1 MDTQTTI
8 ILLLIGLIAG
18 ILGGLVGIG
27 GGIIIVP
34 ALVYFLGFSQLQAQG
49 SSLAMILFPVG
60 ILAVIQYYKGGYV
73 DFKVVAILAIG
84 FVVGSFFGSKVSIN
98 VISQDTVK
106 KIFAGLMMFMSIK
119 MFFLDKPSQKNK
131 QNNQDNSTHSVT
143 K

>member
-119 MFFLDKPSQKNK
+119 

>member
-73 DFKVVAILAIG
+73 DFKVVAIMAIG
-84 FVVGSFFGSKVSIN
+84 FFLGSFFGSKVSIN
-98 VISQDTVK
+98 VLSQDTVK
-106 KIFAGLMMFMSIK
+106 KIFACLMMFMSIK
-119 MFFLDKPSQKNK
+119 MLFIDKSAPKNNHEEQNERSQNIVK
-131 QNNQDNSTHSVT
+131 
-143 K
+143 